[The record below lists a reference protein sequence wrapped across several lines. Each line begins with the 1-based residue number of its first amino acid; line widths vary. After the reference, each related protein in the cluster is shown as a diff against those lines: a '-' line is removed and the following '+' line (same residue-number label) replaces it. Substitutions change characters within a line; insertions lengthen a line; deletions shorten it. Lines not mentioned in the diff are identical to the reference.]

1 MTNDT
6 QKERLEAIAE
16 PVCRAHGVELVDVS
30 FGREPGGA
38 VVRVLIDRPAP
49 NGEGVPRSA
58 VSLADC
64 QSVSRD
70 LSTALDTLEGS
81 DEVMSGPYRL
91 EVSSPGVDRPLVKLA
106 DFERFAGQEIKL
118 QTKAPL
124 GDRRKFNGKL
134 LGVVRD
140 EKGETIRLEQDGK
153 PMAIELHNIARAN
166 LVFRFR

>member
-1 MTNDT
+1 MTEQL
-6 QKERLEAIAE
+6 QKERLEAIAA

-38 VVRVLIDRPAP
+38 VVRVLIDRPVEA
-49 NGEGVPRSA
+49 GGDVPRSA

-70 LSTALDTLEGS
+70 LSTALDLE
-81 DEVMSGPYRL
+81 DDAMPGPYRL

-106 DFERFAGQEIKL
+106 DFQRFSGQEIKL
-118 QTKAPL
+118 QTRAPI

-134 LGVVRD
+134 LGV
-140 EKGETIRLEQDGK
+140 EGETIRLEQDGR
-153 PMAIELHNIARAN
+153 PVAIPFNEVARAN

>member
-1 MTNDT
+1 MTEP
-6 QKERLEAIAE
+6 QKERLEAIAA

-38 VVRVLIDRPAP
+38 VVRVLIDRPVDA
-49 NGEGVPRSA
+49 GGQVRSA

-70 LSTALDTLEGS
+70 LSTALDV
-81 DEVMSGPYRL
+81 DEDAMPGPYRL

-106 DFERFAGQEIKL
+106 DFERFTGQEIKL
-118 QTKAPL
+118 QTKAPI

-134 LGVVRD
+134 LGVVR
-140 EKGETIRLEQDGK
+140 EETGETIRLEQDGK
-153 PMAIELHNIARAN
+153 PVTIPFNEVTRAN